1 MVLLRKLENKA
12 KHYRGYFMSN
22 ELVAT
27 IIGGGIGV
35 LGIVIGA
42 LITQRSTRIVKESEL
57 RQKECQ
63 AKRDILTDIYKSL
76 ITIINLYPDESPN
89 DIINHVK
96 YPPNY
101 SLENYNGIF
110 SSLNFKLE
118 DYKEQLDEP
127 DIDYHR
133 KNDIETEISNI
144 NYANRG
150 LTANKD
156 SYFKAKKEKV
166 FFDESDKTVFD
177 LYAGQNVKNY
187 LVRFEVVINNVFIAG
202 RSVGKPKDPNDN
214 IIKMARRELINA
226 MRNDIGI
233 I

>member
-1 MVLLRKLENKA
+1 
-12 KHYRGYFMSN
+12 MSH

-27 IIGGGIGV
+27 IGV

-57 RQKECQ
+57 RQKEYQ

-89 DIINHVK
+89 DIVEHIN

-101 SLENYNGIF
+101 SLESYDAIF
-110 SSLNFKLE
+110 SSLDFKLE
-118 DYKEQLDEP
+118 DCTNQLSIP
-127 DIDYHR
+127 DIDYYR
-133 KNDIETEISNI
+133 KSDIETEISNI
-144 NYANRG
+144 NYAKKG

-156 SYFKAKKEKV
+156 YYFKAVKEKV
-166 FFDESDKTVFD
+166 SFVESDKTVFD
-177 LYAGQNVKNY
+177 LYVGQNVKNC
-187 LVRFEVVINNVFIAG
+187 LVRFEVVIKNVFISG
-202 RSVGKPKDPNDN
+202 YSVGKPDDPNDN
-214 IIKMARRELINA
+214 TIKIARRELINA

-233 I
+233 V